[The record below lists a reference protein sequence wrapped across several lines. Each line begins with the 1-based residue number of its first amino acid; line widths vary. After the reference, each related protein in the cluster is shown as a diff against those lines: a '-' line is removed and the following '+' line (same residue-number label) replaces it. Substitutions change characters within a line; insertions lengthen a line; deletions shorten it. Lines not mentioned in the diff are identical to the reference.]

1 MTRTA
6 KKPFGLDV
14 AAIFEPSSIALI
26 GASEEPGSLGTLVLG
41 NLLRNRFK
49 GKIHPVHPDYDKV
62 QGRRCH
68 KSISAVRQPI
78 DLAII
83 VTPAETVPAILEE
96 CGDNDVPAAIVIS
109 AGFSESGKRGKT
121 LEQRLLRIAR
131 RHGIRFLGPN
141 CMGVLRPSLR
151 LNASFAKG
159 NALPGRIALAS
170 QSGAVCAA
178 LLDWAAPR
186 GIGFSNVI
194 STGISADVDFG
205 EILDYL
211 VMDPQTQ
218 AIMLYMEGVHDARLF
233 MSALRAA
240 SRAKP
245 VVVMKAGR
253 HAEGR
258 RAAISHTGAMVGSDE
273 VFGAAL
279 DRAGVVRVTDY
290 ADLFAVAATLHAGVR
305 TEGPRLAIVTN
316 GGGAGVIAADQV
328 ADKEAELAVFSPE
341 THRQLEALLPS
352 ASAVDNPVD
361 VMGDASAER
370 YARALEI
377 CLDDPGTDAALA
389 ILLPQGM
396 TEAEPIASAVAAL
409 AGKHTKP
416 ILTCWMGDQTMA
428 ESRRLLTDARV
439 PTYMTPETAVDAF
452 AAAATYQ
459 ANQQLLLQVPEPL
472 TRSDRPELEGA
483 RIIIEEAL
491 KEKRT
496 TLDVTESKALL
507 AAFRIPTLQS
517 LPAYRPAE
525 ALALAEGIGF
535 PIAMKVHSPDIT
547 HKSDVGGVRL
557 GLNNGLEV
565 RQAFQ
570 EMVETVRERCPF
582 AQVDGVLLERMWHPA
597 HGRELMV
604 GVVADP
610 VFGPVISVGLGGT
623 MVEVIGD
630 QAIALPPLN
639 RYLAQRMIETTRAA
653 DYLREFR
660 GRPAADQRALEDVI
674 LRISE
679 MVCELPEIKELD
691 INPLVVDEN
700 GARAIDARVVVGRV
714 NRSARPYSH
723 MAIHPYPSELIKD
736 YELDN
741 GERLTIR
748 PIRPE
753 DAVMERAFV
762 NGLSERSRFLRFM
775 YALPELTPEMLSRFT
790 QIDYDREMA
799 LVALLHGA
807 QGDEQVGVARFV
819 TFPNGRGCEFAIV
832 ISDQQQRKGIATRLM
847 QELIDVARERRLDYM
862 DGVVLRQ
869 NTNML
874 KLAEVLGFQSE
885 PAPDDPELVNLMLE
899 L

>member
-1 MTRTA
+1 MTRTTR
-6 KKPFGLDV
+6 KPFGLNA

-26 GASEEPGSLGTLVLG
+26 GASEEPQSLGTLVLR

-49 GKIHPVHPDYDKV
+49 GKIYPVHPKYEKV

-96 CGDNDVPAAIVIS
+96 CGDNDIPAAIVIS

-131 RHGIRFLGPN
+131 RQGIRFLGPN
-141 CMGVLRPSLR
+141 CMGILRPSLQ

-218 AIMLYMEGVHDARLF
+218 AIMLYMEGVHDARQFL
-233 MSALRAA
+233 SALRAA

-258 RAAISHTGAMVGSDE
+258 RAAISHTGAMVGCDE

-279 DRAGVVRVTDY
+279 ERAGVVRVTNY

-305 TEGPRLAIVTN
+305 TEGPRLAIITN

-328 ADKEAELAVFSPE
+328 ADKTVDLATLSPD
-341 THRQLEALLPS
+341 THRQLEELLPP
-352 ASAVDNPVD
+352 ASAVENPVD
-361 VMGDASAER
+361 VMGDATADR
-370 YARALEI
+370 YARTLEI

-396 TEAEPIASAVAAL
+396 TEPEPIASAVAAL
-409 AGKHTKP
+409 AKKHRKP
-416 ILTCWMGDQTMA
+416 ILTCWMGDATMA
-428 ESRRLLTDARV
+428 ASRKLLTDECV

-452 AAAATYQ
+452 AAAATYR

-472 TRSDRPELEGA
+472 TRSECPELEGA

-535 PIAMKVHSPDIT
+535 PIAMKIHSPDIT

-557 GLNNGLEV
+557 GLNNGQEV

-570 EMVETVRERCPF
+570 EMIEAVRERCPF
-582 AQVDGVLLERMWHPA
+582 AQVDGVLLESMWHPA

-604 GVVADP
+604 GVVTDQ

-630 QAIALPPLN
+630 QSIALPPLN
-639 RYLAQRMIETTRAA
+639 RYLTQRMIETTRAA
-653 DYLREFR
+653 DYMREFR

-691 INPLVVDEN
+691 INPLVVDEH
-700 GARAIDARVVVGRV
+700 GARAVDARIVIGRV
-714 NRSARPYSH
+714 SRSARPYSH
-723 MAIHPYPSELIKD
+723 MAIHPYPSELVKD

-741 GERLTIR
+741 GQRLTIR

-799 LVALLHGA
+799 LIALLSGD
-807 QGDEQVGVARFV
+807 QGDEQVGVARYV
-819 TFPNGRGCEFAIV
+819 TYPDGRGCEFAIV
-832 ISDQQQRKGIATRLM
+832 VSDQQQRKGIATRLM
-847 QELIDVARERRLDYM
+847 LDLIDVARDRRLDHM

-869 NTNML
+869 NANML
-874 KLAEVLGFQSE
+874 KLAEGLGFQSE
-885 PAPDDPELVNLMLE
+885 PAMDDHELVNLMLD